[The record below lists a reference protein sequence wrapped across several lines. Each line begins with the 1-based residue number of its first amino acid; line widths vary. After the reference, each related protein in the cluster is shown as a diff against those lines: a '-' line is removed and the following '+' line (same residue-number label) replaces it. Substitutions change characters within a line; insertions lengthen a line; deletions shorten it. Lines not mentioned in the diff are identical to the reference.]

1 MNFKSYSEQLLQ
13 RLLKNQL
20 FKDSF
25 WSLAGNVIGRGL
37 ALLAGILVA
46 RFLGKDVFGEYGI
59 IRNTI
64 LTIGVF
70 STFGLGYT
78 ATKYIADLKTSKPF
92 LIRTFISYAIQ
103 ITLIFSGLMAVGLF
117 IFAALISEELLGVA
131 HLTLPLRLLSIL
143 IIFNAL
149 TTTQVGILSGFGKF
163 KAMAKINMSM
173 GILTFIFSGILAYYF
188 ELEGALLAL
197 LLVQVLNFLF
207 NFFLVKKSVKSFPK
221 SLSKDKKFRK
231 GIIQFSTPIAL
242 QEAVYSLTSWLGYL
256 LLVNYASFGELGMYS
271 AAMQWN
277 AIVLFIPGIL
287 RNVILSHLSATASND
302 KRHGTILKQI
312 IVVNLGATLVPFIGI
327 LLFSSWISSFY
338 GQTFQGLDDVLT
350 LAVFSTIA
358 ISVSN
363 VFAQAYTSIGKN
375 WQMLIFRMIRDILIL
390 GCFLILINLISVRP
404 ALIMIYSQLFTNFLF
419 LIIISINYKMIRKW
433 EINY

>member
-207 NFFLVKKSVKSFPK
+207 NFFLVKKNVKSFPK

-312 IVVNLGATLVPFIGI
+312 IVVNVGATLIPFILVS
-327 LLFSSWISSFY
+327 LLSNWISGFY
-338 GQTFQGLDDVLT
+338 GESFRGLADILS

-358 ISVSN
+358 TSVSN
-363 VFAQAYTSIGKN
+363 VFAQAYTSQGKN
-375 WQMLIFRMIRDILIL
+375 WIMLLLRCVRD
-390 GCFLILINLISVRP
+390 FLILALFIFLANFYNFGGAIS
-404 ALIMIYSQLFTNFLF
+404 MILSQILFGFIFVFIVTL
-419 LIIISINYKMIRKW
+419 NYFKIRIK
-433 EINY
+433 